1 MLSFFRSVKNQYF
14 IQTQRTDEWQTETLI
29 VINFRTK
36 CVQKMCHG
44 FMIFGYQ
51 YSTSQHHA
59 VYWELKSKCFSS
71 GYRSGRELRSP
82 RAFLSTVIIP
92 AQGNRYK
99 GAGHLIRPL
108 LVSPCS
114 LLDRLATAA
123 PNCTQGFSTS
133 VRPLAL
139 DNLSLNYF
147 WFILYYSVLSYIPML
162 YLVN

>member
-59 VYWELKSKCFSS
+59 VYWELKSTCFSS
-71 GYRSGRELRSP
+71 GYLSGREEELRSP
-82 RAFLSTVIIP
+82 RAFTSIVIIP

-99 GAGHLIRPL
+99 GAGHLTRPL
-108 LVSPCS
+108 LVSLCS
-114 LLDRLATAA
+114 LSDRLATAA
-123 PNCTQGFSTS
+123 PDCTQGFSIS
-133 VRPLAL
+133 IRPLAL
-139 DNLSLNYF
+139 EQFFSQLF
-147 WFILYYSVLSYIPML
+147 FIYIVL
-162 YLVN
+162 